1 MQCIA
6 CAHAGKWQSNQYA
19 LLLSDLGIAK
29 FNIQEEK
36 STLWTTTYSKVPFEV
51 SSLFVNSPNK
61 LPNARKPLKAPDLSY
76 NEHCNSLQNGAHAFI
91 QQVKTDSKLSSSEKD
106 MLIYE
111 HQKINECEN
120 TLALLN
126 VNPTWSAT
134 TRQYLS
140 YLNATI
146 SFYNANFSTATKIYS
161 VLTNVDQAWL
171 KETAQ
176 YMLIRSAL
184 NEAYQ
189 SGVGKYGD
197 LEHDKLNQ
205 SLLTTFF

>member
-1 MQCIA
+1 MQR
-6 CAHAGKWQSNQYA
+6 
-19 LLLSDLGIAK
+19 
-29 FNIQEEK
+29 
-36 STLWTTTYSKVPFEV
+36 
-51 SSLFVNSPNK
+51 SL
-61 LPNARKPLKAPDLSY
+61 
-76 NEHCNSLQNGAHAFI
+76 
-91 QQVKTDSKLSSSEKD
+91 
-106 MLIYE
+106 
-111 HQKINECEN
+111 
-120 TLALLN
+120 
-126 VNPTWSAT
+126 
-134 TRQYLS
+134 
-140 YLNATI
+140 
-146 SFYNANFSTATKIYS
+146 FYNANFSTATKIYS